1 MVVGDTTMGT
11 PAPSVPS
18 KVIEAVEDAISSPAV
33 LAWTRIVLPEAVSMP
48 DERENVTQASLALTC
63 HETGKTQFGL
73 STRDNFWG
81 TGGESSPEENESS
94 VGLTLRAQGLCKP
107 FRRRQRQDWREYYLG
122 RRHVDALEAAA
133 IAPHVV
139 EHLDDSQLEQH
150 GLPASGRS

>member
-1 MVVGDTTMGT
+1 MMVACLAS
-11 PAPSVPS
+11 PHAPLPNKTVSPVNSQPDSRSVS
-18 KVIEAVEDAISSPAV
+18 GQIDDDVEQR
-33 LAWTRIVLPEAVSMP
+33 TRNSQRVELRRPVS
-48 DERENVTQASLALTC
+48 
-63 HETGKTQFGL
+63 
-73 STRDNFWG
+73 
-81 TGGESSPEENESS
+81 
-94 VGLTLRAQGLCKP
+94 LTLRAQGLCKP